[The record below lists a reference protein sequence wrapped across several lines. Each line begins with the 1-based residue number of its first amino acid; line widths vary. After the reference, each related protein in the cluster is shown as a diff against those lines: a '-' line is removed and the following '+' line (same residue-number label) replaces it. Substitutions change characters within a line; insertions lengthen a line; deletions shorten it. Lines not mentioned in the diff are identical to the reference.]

1 MEIDNE
7 SFLHVNYCKANMKAE
22 QIKTLEKLLS
32 HIKLLN
38 IDNYYQI
45 TCACN
50 FNFLLNSQLEAMDEI
65 LILKANLFVNFLK
78 QENVR
83 SCHIWRVRKRD

>member
-1 MEIDNE
+1 MK
-7 SFLHVNYCKANMKAE
+7 VNYCNANMKAE
-22 QIKTLEKLLS
+22 QIKTLEKLLP

-38 IDNYYQI
+38 IDNYSQI

-50 FNFLLNSQLEAMDEI
+50 FYFLLNSQLEAMNEI
-65 LILKANLFVNFLK
+65 LILKENLFVNFLK
-78 QENVR
+78 QENFR